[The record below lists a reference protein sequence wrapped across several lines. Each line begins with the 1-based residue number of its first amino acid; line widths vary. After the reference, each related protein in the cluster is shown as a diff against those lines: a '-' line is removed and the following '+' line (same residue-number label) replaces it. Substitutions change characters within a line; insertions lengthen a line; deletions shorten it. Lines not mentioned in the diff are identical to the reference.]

1 MTLADPAFPSSATF
15 DLIASALSDADARA
29 SAIKSANGVFV
40 FTLKN
45 RAGATESWN
54 IDLKETGAVAKGVPA
69 KSDVTLSLADE
80 DFQKLVDGKA
90 QAQRLFMT
98 GKLKVKGDVMKA
110 TKAEVVLKSARKPA
124 AKL

>member
-1 MTLADPAFPSSATF
+1 MTF
-15 DLIASALSDADARA
+15 DLVASALSDADARA

-45 RAGATESWN
+45 RAGETESWN
-54 IDLKETGAVAKGVPA
+54 IDLKETGAVAKGVPE

>member
-1 MTLADPAFPSSATF
+1 MTLADPAFPSSGTF
-15 DLIASALSDADARA
+15 DLISAALSNPSARA
-29 SAIKSANGVFV
+29 SAIKAANGVFV

-45 RAGATESWN
+45 SSGATASWN
-54 IDLKETGAVAKGVPA
+54 IDLKESGAVAQGVPE
-69 KSDVTLSLADE
+69 KSDVTMSMADE
-80 DFQKLVDGKA
+80 DFQKLVDGKV
-90 QAQRLFMT
+90 QAQRMFMT